1 LIYSLISAYFLY
13 DILQTMAEAT
23 YFSKQQLPT
32 QKDWDRILG
41 NPESS
46 SCRAVKAAPE
56 PFEHEASDFGPAST
70 KKSTTTTH
78 ITNAFGLPQAQSL
91 DTLRHVMLLAVDADA
106 VFSFLVQF
114 VRASQGY
121 ANDTVNDASKS
132 IIGYVFDQTR
142 FGEYKLQLFQ
152 YKGTLGVSC
161 RLIDGFAPSV
171 QTFWQ
176 ELTQALEEEGYI
188 TPEPMD
194 TSEDEEFF
202 FSDEEEEMEGLGPQN
217 LSFLAL
223 DQNPEV
229 IGSYVEDLKDPNF
242 MLHTL
247 MLLAWNFQNQDNFT
261 ASKAHA
267 QELFTNVMACLVST
281 ATELTLPLVR
291 SASILAAKLISEAD
305 VQVTKEQ
312 EAALVQT
319 IFSWTLKKAS
329 SSSVTRSEEIATI
342 LSEQLGNF
350 VSERSRDLLET
361 IQKETD
367 FEQVR
372 YNIGNVLHSIS
383 VN

>member
-1 LIYSLISAYFLY
+1 
-13 DILQTMAEAT
+13 MAEAT

-41 NPESS
+41 CPESS
-46 SCRAVKAAPE
+46 SCRAVKAASE

-70 KKSTTTTH
+70 TKNTTTTH

-121 ANDTVNDASKS
+121 ANDTVHDASKS

-152 YKGTLGVSC
+152 HKGTLGVSC
-161 RLIDGFAPSV
+161 RLIDGFAPTV
-171 QTFWQ
+171 QSFWQ

-202 FSDEEEEMEGLGPQN
+202 FSDEEEEETKGLDLQN
-217 LSFLAL
+217 MSFLAL

-247 MLLAWNFQNQDNFT
+247 MLLAWNFQNQDNF
-261 ASKAHA
+261 AAGKAHA
-267 QELFTNVMACLVST
+267 QELFTNVMACLVS

-291 SASILAAKLISEAD
+291 SASILAAKLISEAN

-329 SSSVTRSEEIATI
+329 SNSVTRSEEIATI

-350 VSERSRDLLET
+350 VSERSRDILET

-372 YNIGNVLHSIS
+372 YNIGSVLHSIP

>member
-1 LIYSLISAYFLY
+1 
-13 DILQTMAEAT
+13 MAEAT

-41 NPESS
+41 CPESS

-70 KKSTTTTH
+70 TKNTTTTH

-121 ANDTVNDASKS
+121 ANDTVHDASKS

-152 YKGTLGVSC
+152 HKGTLGVSC
-161 RLIDGFAPSV
+161 RLIDGFAPTV
-171 QTFWQ
+171 QSFWQ

-202 FSDEEEEMEGLGPQN
+202 FSDEEEEETKGLDLQN
-217 LSFLAL
+217 MSFLAL

-247 MLLAWNFQNQDNFT
+247 MLLAWNFQNQDNF
-261 ASKAHA
+261 AAGKAHA
-267 QELFTNVMACLVST
+267 QELFTNVMACLVS

-291 SASILAAKLISEAD
+291 SASILAAKLISEAN

-329 SSSVTRSEEIATI
+329 SNSVTRSEEIATI

-350 VSERSRDLLET
+350 VSERSRDILET

-372 YNIGNVLHSIS
+372 YNIGSVLHSIP